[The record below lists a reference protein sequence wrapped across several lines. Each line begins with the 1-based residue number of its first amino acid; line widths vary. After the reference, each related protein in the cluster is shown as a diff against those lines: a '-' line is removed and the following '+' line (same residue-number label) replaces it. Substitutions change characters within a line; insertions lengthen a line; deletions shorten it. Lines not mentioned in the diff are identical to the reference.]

1 MLSEESKR
9 VAIIKIGGSFAT
21 DHLGVNE
28 SYLIDF
34 FGQLNQFLTQH
45 FSHAV
50 FVIGGGDP
58 ARTEQQLLRDQGVT
72 DTKVLDQAGIR
83 VTRRHAAAMAEIGRQ
98 QGLDIEYQPIDSVRA
113 LKSTIWAITKDS
125 TAHFALALGGLVP
138 GQSTDAVAV
147 EAAQAYEAQGFEPA
161 IVILS
166 NIAAI
171 LDKAPSRVL
180 SADEQLAQENPPQA
194 IKTAGID
201 FLVAI
206 GALADHFEPG
216 QKTPIDSTAV
226 GVFKKMIEENP
237 NLAVLFTAGD
247 MLPDILWFLADPE
260 MASPAMGT
268 KIVGDG
274 VSLVEYHSRLR
285 TREIL
290 KKFQNKLATN
300 ELS

>member
-1 MLSEESKR
+1 MLSSESKR
-9 VAIIKIGGSFAT
+9 VAIIKIGGSYAT
-21 DHLGVNE
+21 DHVGINE
-28 SYLIDF
+28 PYLVEF
-34 FGQLNQFLTQH
+34 FSELNSFLTDH

-58 ARTEQQLLRDQGVT
+58 ARTEQQLLREKGIT
-72 DTKVLDQAGIR
+72 DPRALDEAGIR
-83 VTRRHAAAMAEIGRQ
+83 VTRRHAATLARVGRQ
-98 QGLDIEYQPIDSVRA
+98 QGLDIEYQSIDSVRA
-113 LKSTIWAITKDS
+113 LRSIVWAIAKDS
-125 TAHFALALGGLVP
+125 TAHSALALGGLVP

-147 EAAQAYEAQGFEPA
+147 EAAQAYEAQGFDPV

-171 LDKAPSRVL
+171 LDKAPSREL
-180 SADEQLAQENPPQA
+180 SADEQLAQEDPPRA

-226 GVFKKMIEENP
+226 GVFRTMIEENP
-237 NLAVLFTAGD
+237 TLAMFFTAGD
-247 MLPDILWFLADPE
+247 MLSDIKLFLADPYT
-260 MASPAMGT
+260 ASPEMGT

-274 VSLVEYHSRLR
+274 ASLIEYHSQAV
-285 TREIL
+285 TRRVL
-290 KKFQNKLATN
+290 KKFQGKLATN
-300 ELS
+300 ELR